1 MTLRL
6 AMHRVSLR
14 VGAATII
21 HPTSLDLG
29 SGGLVAVV
37 GPNGAGKSTLLR
49 LLGGELTPTT
59 GRITYGDASPADL
72 TAAELS
78 LLRAM
83 VTQEGPIDIPFPARL
98 VVALGRAPHL
108 RTAPPSAADHA
119 IVAATMEALGVDGLR
134 DRIFATLSGG
144 ERSLISLAR
153 ALVQE
158 TPVLLLDEPTES
170 LDIAVEER
178 TMGILSRLARRD
190 PLVVAVIHDL
200 NVVARHADRC
210 VVLSNGK
217 VVADGPPRQALSS
230 ELLSEVYAHPVRVI
244 EHPLR
249 GGPLIVVE

>member
-72 TAAELS
+72 TAAE
-78 LLRAM
+78 
-83 VTQEGPIDIPFPARL
+83 
-98 VVALGRAPHL
+98 HL